1 MNSVIEQSLQQISV
15 ALNSELTLE
24 ADHAWLIPAQAQ
36 GMLLT
41 LVWADEEND
50 DLTLSLA
57 LGTVD
62 ENTPPQLAVDMLTA
76 NLALAVRNGPKLSY
90 SPSTHLVMLLDTLPC
105 HPDDIVGLG
114 DTVSHFVTLGAEIR
128 EQFSQQG
135 YTLHID
141 NLGAE

>member
-1 MNSVIEQSLQQISV
+1 MNYVIEQSLQQISV
-15 ALNSELTLE
+15 ALNSELNIE

-36 GMLLT
+36 EMLLT

-62 ENTPPQLAVDMLTA
+62 ETTPPQLVVDMLTA
-76 NLALAVRNGPKLSY
+76 NLSLAAHRGPKLSY

-105 HPDDIVGLG
+105 HPDEIVELG
-114 DTVSHFVTLGAEIR
+114 NTVNHFVTLGAEIR
-128 EQFSQQG
+128 EQFCQQG

-141 NLGAE
+141 APRAE